1 MALRIQQARA
11 QHEIA
16 HGAGGHAA
24 RPGQAGGHATAQRRA
39 RPEMRRLES
48 QHLAVLGQR
57 RLELGQRRTRAR
69 RHHQF
74 RRLVAD
80 DAAIRGHIQQ
90 AVAILRRHGTMIAV
104 KPFGA
109 ATDDEQR
116 LVTGARRHH
125 LIAQLRQD
133 EIHDRTP

>member
-1 MALRIQQARA
+1 
-11 QHEIA
+11 
-16 HGAGGHAA
+16 
-24 RPGQAGGHATAQRRA
+24 
-39 RPEMRRLES
+39 MRRLES

-57 RLELGQRRTRAR
+57 RLELGQRRTRA
-69 RHHQF
+69 
-74 RRLVAD
+74 
-80 DAAIRGHIQQ
+80 HIQQ